1 MKKIFFTFLTI
12 TIAIQ
17 GYSQTSQ
24 QYFHDLRNYF
34 GSLNIES
41 VEIRNRFMDLA
52 QYSSW
57 NSGEH
62 QNMGQGNLA
71 NNWNNIGARFHDL
84 EMHFNF
90 IRDYF
95 MMSESKFHEIGNL
108 LGNFDGTYGSLSGL
122 PSLFDGS
129 FSSLSGT
136 PTTLAGYGITDSG
149 LKYVTEGDN
158 TGVRLSSANAA
169 NHGDIGNTAVDLS
182 YQSSASTT
190 TGATGQSSFAVGL
203 DSTASGASSISGGY
217 LTIASGDA
225 SVALGNGAQAAG
237 TYSYSIGHLSKA
249 NGDNSVA
256 LGFFNESDGQHA
268 TSMGKSTKAS
278 GNSSTSIGDSTTAS
292 GVTATAMGE
301 STTAS
306 GYVSL
311 ALGKNTT
318 SSAEQSIAAG
328 YGSIAE
334 GNRSTA
340 LGLYSK
346 ASGTSSTAMGLHT
359 VSESPSSLVIG
370 TWNEL
375 NSGDEQTLFVIGN
388 GGWDATRENYLGTE
402 ESRSN
407 ALKVLV
413 DGTTTIAGSV
423 TASSFIGDGSGLTS
437 LPLVVESITEGGNTG
452 VRLSSANA
460 ANHGDIGNTAVDLSY
475 QSSASTTTGATGQ
488 SSFAVGLDSTASGA
502 SSISGGY
509 LTIAS
514 GDASVALGNGAQAA
528 GTYSYSIGH
537 LSKANGDNSVA
548 LGFFNESDGQHA
560 TSMGKSTKASGNS
573 STSIG
578 DSTTASG
585 VTATAMGEST
595 TASGYVSLALGKN
608 TTSSA
613 EQSIAAGYGSIA
625 EGNRSTALGLYSKA
639 SGTSS
644 TAMGLHTVSESPS
657 SLVIGTWNE
666 LNSGDEQTLFV
677 IGNGGWDAT
686 RENYLGTEES
696 RSNALKVLVDG
707 TTTIA
712 GDLSINSDARLKANI
727 VSLGATLSK
736 LLQIDGKS
744 YTMKKDKREKQKIGL
759 LAQDIEKVFPELVS
773 ESNGIKS
780 VNYQGLVPVLIN
792 ALKEQDVFMKEQQR
806 ILSVQQSELDEL
818 KSMMKKIIER

>member
-1 MKKIFFTFLTI
+1 MKKFFLFNLMLFTLSFANSQSLQMSFNDVRDLSLSVSDRFNLMASEYI
-12 TIAIQ
+12 TLESSTVNEGGWAW
-17 GYSQTSQ
+17 
-24 QYFHDLRNYF
+24 RNYNTEKDSF
-34 GSLNIES
+34 FELATLSQNLTSDFAALYIHFENI
-41 VEIRNRFMDLA
+41 
-52 QYSSW
+52 
-57 NSGEH
+57 
-62 QNMGQGNLA
+62 A
-71 NNWNNIGARFHDL
+71 NDFA
-84 EMHFNF
+84 
-90 IRDYF
+90 
-95 MMSESKFHEIGNL
+95 
-108 LGNFDGTYGSLSGL
+108 NFDGSYSSLSGL

-136 PTTLAGYGITDSG
+136 PTTLAGYGITDAFDGSYPSLTDRIFYYDSNNNNG
-149 LKYVTEGDN
+149 IYSN
-158 TGVRLSSANAA
+158 Q
-169 NHGDIGNTAVDLS
+169 GNTATGTFS
-182 YQSSASTT
+182 FAIGSSTSASGSSAVSLNHQTAATGNASLAIGSTT
-190 TGATGQSSFAVGL
+190 QSIGENSFAGGL
-203 DSTASGASSISGGY
+203 STQSTGYSSAALGRETVASGNHS
-217 LTIASGDA
+217 L
-225 SVALGNGAQAAG
+225 
-237 TYSYSIGHLSKA
+237 SIGQGTNSHA
-249 NGDNSVA
+249 FNSVA
-256 LGFFNESDGQHA
+256 LGQY
-268 TSMGKSTKAS
+268 
-278 GNSSTSIGDSTTAS
+278 NSVSTTANPD
-292 GVTATAMGE
+292 TYL
-301 STTAS
+301 TT
-306 GYVSL
+306 
-311 ALGKNTT
+311 N
-318 SSAEQSIAAG
+318 
-328 YGSIAE
+328 
-334 GNRSTA
+334 TA
-340 LGLYSK
+340 L
-346 ASGTSSTAMGLHT
+346 
-359 VSESPSSLVIG
+359 
-370 TWNEL
+370 
-375 NSGDEQTLFVIGN
+375 VIGN
-388 GGWDATRENYLGTE
+388 GTDTNN
-402 ESRSN
+402 RSN
-407 ALKVLV
+407 AFKVLF

-423 TASSFIGDGSGLTS
+423 TASSFVGDGSGLTS